1 MSKNINLEVHKRDL
15 VTKGGLKSMRKENKI
30 PGVYYSHDSKE
41 SIPFYIMKSE
51 INKAIKATS
60 QIFNIKVGSKDPYHK
75 VSTIPNQELANA
87 DLTEISEEISKLEG
101 WSRNPFIS
109 AAEPIKMKPRTIIKE
124 AVISE
129 QIEQPVPEIV
139 IQENELNGVDNL
151 NIETV
156 ARVGEK
162 VFVIIN
168 GQRLREGDL
177 INNLLIESIDNQK
190 ITFKMGNTTIIK
202 DVGS

>member
-1 MSKNINLEVHKRDL
+1 MTTRLKILSIGLAFSIIYAVYDWYDRNNIGSSK
-15 VTKGGLKSMRKENKI
+15 TKQ
-30 PGVYYSHDSKE
+30 VVSKKK
-41 SIPFYIMKSE
+41 PKGKDRPRTA
-51 INKAIKATS
+51 KAGRGRAKNRA
-60 QIFNIKVGSKDPYHK
+60 
-75 VSTIPNQELANA
+75 LANA
-87 DLTEISEEISKLEG
+87 AKQKDLERSKQLAESELTDVSEEILNLEG

-109 AAEPIKMKPRTIIKE
+109 VAQPVKVKPR
-124 AVISE
+124 A
-129 QIEQPVPEIV
+129 V
-139 IQENELNGVDNL
+139 IQEPIIEDFPKETAPEITFQEEELTGVESL

-156 ARVGEK
+156 ASVGEK

-168 GQRLREGDL
+168 GQRLKEGDL

>member
-1 MSKNINLEVHKRDL
+1 MTTRLKILSIGLAFSIIYAVYDWYDRNNIGSSK
-15 VTKGGLKSMRKENKI
+15 TKQ
-30 PGVYYSHDSKE
+30 VVSKKK
-41 SIPFYIMKSE
+41 PKGKDRPRTA
-51 INKAIKATS
+51 KAGRGRAKNRA
-60 QIFNIKVGSKDPYHK
+60 
-75 VSTIPNQELANA
+75 LANA
-87 DLTEISEEISKLEG
+87 AKQKDLERSKQLAESELTDVSEEILNLEG

-109 AAEPIKMKPRTIIKE
+109 VAQPVKVKPR
-124 AVISE
+124 A
-129 QIEQPVPEIV
+129 V
-139 IQENELNGVDNL
+139 IQEPIIEDFPIETVSEITLQEQELTGVESL

-156 ARVGEK
+156 ASVGEK

>member
-1 MSKNINLEVHKRDL
+1 MTTRLKILSIGLAFSIIYAVYDWYDRNNIGSSK
-15 VTKGGLKSMRKENKI
+15 TKQ
-30 PGVYYSHDSKE
+30 VVSKKK
-41 SIPFYIMKSE
+41 PKGKDRPRTA
-51 INKAIKATS
+51 KAGRGRAKNRA
-60 QIFNIKVGSKDPYHK
+60 
-75 VSTIPNQELANA
+75 LANA
-87 DLTEISEEISKLEG
+87 AKQKDLERSKQLAESELTDVSEEILNLEG

-109 AAEPIKMKPRTIIKE
+109 VA
-124 AVISE
+124 
-129 QIEQPVPEIV
+129 QPVKVKPKAV
-139 IQENELNGVDNL
+139 IQEPIIEDFPKETVSEITFQEEELTGVESL

-156 ARVGEK
+156 ASVGEK
-162 VFVIIN
+162 VFVIKN

>member
-1 MSKNINLEVHKRDL
+1 MTTRLKILSIGLAFSIIYAVYDWYDRNNIGSSK
-15 VTKGGLKSMRKENKI
+15 TKQ
-30 PGVYYSHDSKE
+30 VVSKKK
-41 SIPFYIMKSE
+41 PKGKDRPRTA
-51 INKAIKATS
+51 KAGRGRAKNRA
-60 QIFNIKVGSKDPYHK
+60 
-75 VSTIPNQELANA
+75 LANA
-87 DLTEISEEISKLEG
+87 AKQKDLERSKQLAESELTDVSEEILNLEG

-109 AAEPIKMKPRTIIKE
+109 VAQPVKVKPR
-124 AVISE
+124 A
-129 QIEQPVPEIV
+129 V
-139 IQENELNGVDNL
+139 IQEPIIEDFPKETVSEITLQEQELTGVESL

-156 ARVGEK
+156 ASVGEK

>member
-1 MSKNINLEVHKRDL
+1 MTTRLKILSIGLAFSIIYAVYDWYDRNNIGSSK
-15 VTKGGLKSMRKENKI
+15 TKQ
-30 PGVYYSHDSKE
+30 VVSKKN
-41 SIPFYIMKSE
+41 PKGKDRPRTA
-51 INKAIKATS
+51 KAGRGRAKNRA
-60 QIFNIKVGSKDPYHK
+60 
-75 VSTIPNQELANA
+75 LANA
-87 DLTEISEEISKLEG
+87 AKQKDLERSKQLAESELTDVSEEILNLEG

-109 AAEPIKMKPRTIIKE
+109 AAQPVKVKPR
-124 AVISE
+124 A
-129 QIEQPVPEIV
+129 V
-139 IQENELNGVDNL
+139 IQEPIIEDFPKETVSEITFQEEELTGVESL

-156 ARVGEK
+156 ASVGEK

>member
-1 MSKNINLEVHKRDL
+1 MTTRLKILSIGLFLSIIYSVYDWYERNDSFKSSSSQVKKKKSSDRKRTAKTTRNRAKNRAVQEANK
-15 VTKGGLKSMRKENKI
+15 KEEARRSRQLAGA
-30 PGVYYSHDSKE
+30 PL
-41 SIPFYIMKSE
+41 
-51 INKAIKATS
+51 T
-60 QIFNIKVGSKDPYHK
+60 
-75 VSTIPNQELANA
+75 TIS
-87 DLTEISEEISKLEG
+87 DEISNLKG

-109 AAEPIKMKPRTIIKE
+109 AAEPVRIKPKPI
-124 AVISE
+124 
-129 QIEQPVPEIV
+129 
-139 IQENELNGVDNL
+139 IQETLVDTFSNQIAPEVTFSQDELVGVDNL

-156 ARVGEK
+156 ASVGEK

-168 GQRLREGDL
+168 GQRLKEGDL

>member
-1 MSKNINLEVHKRDL
+1 MTTRLKILSIGLAFSIIYAVYDWYDRNNIGSSK
-15 VTKGGLKSMRKENKI
+15 TKQ
-30 PGVYYSHDSKE
+30 VVSKKK
-41 SIPFYIMKSE
+41 PKGKDRPRTA
-51 INKAIKATS
+51 KAGRGRAKNRA
-60 QIFNIKVGSKDPYHK
+60 
-75 VSTIPNQELANA
+75 LANA
-87 DLTEISEEISKLEG
+87 AKQKDLERSKQLAESELTDVSEEILNLEG

-109 AAEPIKMKPRTIIKE
+109 VA
-124 AVISE
+124 
-129 QIEQPVPEIV
+129 QPVKVKPKAV
-139 IQENELNGVDNL
+139 IQEPIIEDFPKETVSEITFQEEELTGVESL

-156 ARVGEK
+156 ASVGEK

>member
-1 MSKNINLEVHKRDL
+1 MTTRLKILSIGLAFSIIYAVYDWYDRNNIGSSK
-15 VTKGGLKSMRKENKI
+15 TKQ
-30 PGVYYSHDSKE
+30 VVSKKKPKGKDRQRTE
-41 SIPFYIMKSE
+41 
-51 INKAIKATS
+51 KAGRGRAKNRA
-60 QIFNIKVGSKDPYHK
+60 
-75 VSTIPNQELANA
+75 LANA
-87 DLTEISEEISKLEG
+87 AKQKDLERSKQLAESELTDVSEEILNLEG

-109 AAEPIKMKPRTIIKE
+109 VAQPVKVKPR
-124 AVISE
+124 A
-129 QIEQPVPEIV
+129 V
-139 IQENELNGVDNL
+139 IQEPIMEDFPKETVAEITLQEQELTGVESL

-156 ARVGEK
+156 ASVGEK

>member
-1 MSKNINLEVHKRDL
+1 MTTRLKILSIGLAFSIIYAVYDWYDRNNIGSSK
-15 VTKGGLKSMRKENKI
+15 TKQ
-30 PGVYYSHDSKE
+30 VVSKKK
-41 SIPFYIMKSE
+41 PKGKDRPRTA
-51 INKAIKATS
+51 KAGRGRAKNRA
-60 QIFNIKVGSKDPYHK
+60 
-75 VSTIPNQELANA
+75 LANA
-87 DLTEISEEISKLEG
+87 AKQKDLERSKQLAESELTDVSEEILNLEG

-109 AAEPIKMKPRTIIKE
+109 VAQPVKVKPR
-124 AVISE
+124 A
-129 QIEQPVPEIV
+129 V
-139 IQENELNGVDNL
+139 IQEPIIEDFPKETVSEITFQEEELTGVESL

-156 ARVGEK
+156 ASVGEK

>member
-1 MSKNINLEVHKRDL
+1 MTTRLKILSIGLAFSIIYAVYDWYDRNNIGSSK
-15 VTKGGLKSMRKENKI
+15 TKQ
-30 PGVYYSHDSKE
+30 VVSKKN
-41 SIPFYIMKSE
+41 PKGKDRPRTA
-51 INKAIKATS
+51 KAGRGRAKNRA
-60 QIFNIKVGSKDPYHK
+60 
-75 VSTIPNQELANA
+75 LANA
-87 DLTEISEEISKLEG
+87 AKQKDLDRSKQLAESELTDVSEEILNLEG

-109 AAEPIKMKPRTIIKE
+109 VAQPVKVKPR
-124 AVISE
+124 A
-129 QIEQPVPEIV
+129 V
-139 IQENELNGVDNL
+139 IQEPIIEDFPKETVSEITFQEEELTGVESL

-156 ARVGEK
+156 ASVGEK

>member
-1 MSKNINLEVHKRDL
+1 MTTRLKILSIGLAFSIIYAVYDWYDRNNIGSSKTKQVVSKKK
-15 VTKGGLKSMRKENKI
+15 TKGKDR
-30 PGVYYSHDSKE
+30 PRTA
-41 SIPFYIMKSE
+41 
-51 INKAIKATS
+51 KAGRGRAKNRA
-60 QIFNIKVGSKDPYHK
+60 
-75 VSTIPNQELANA
+75 LANA
-87 DLTEISEEISKLEG
+87 AKQKDLERSKQLAESELTDVSEEILNLEG

-109 AAEPIKMKPRTIIKE
+109 VAQPVKVKPR
-124 AVISE
+124 A
-129 QIEQPVPEIV
+129 V
-139 IQENELNGVDNL
+139 IQEPIIEDFPKETVSEITFQEEELTGVESL

-156 ARVGEK
+156 ASVGEK

>member
-1 MSKNINLEVHKRDL
+1 MLAKKP
-15 VTKGGLKSMRKENKI
+15 KGKI
-30 PGVYYSHDSKE
+30 D
-41 SIPFYIMKSE
+41 
-51 INKAIKATS
+51 
-60 QIFNIKVGSKDPYHK
+60 
-75 VSTIPNQELANA
+75 QELQKRVEVEQKIGLFTNA
-87 DLTEISEEISKLEG
+87 AKQKDLERSKQLAESELTDVSEEILNLEG

-109 AAEPIKMKPRTIIKE
+109 VAQPVKVKPR
-124 AVISE
+124 A
-129 QIEQPVPEIV
+129 V
-139 IQENELNGVDNL
+139 IQEPIIEDFPKETVSEITFQEEELTGVESL

-156 ARVGEK
+156 ASVGEK

-168 GQRLREGDL
+168 GQRLKEGDL

>member
-1 MSKNINLEVHKRDL
+1 MTTRLKILSIGLAFSIIYAVYDWYDRNNIGSSK
-15 VTKGGLKSMRKENKI
+15 TKQVVNKKK
-30 PGVYYSHDSKE
+30 PKGKDR
-41 SIPFYIMKSE
+41 PRTA
-51 INKAIKATS
+51 KAGRGRAKNRA
-60 QIFNIKVGSKDPYHK
+60 
-75 VSTIPNQELANA
+75 LANA
-87 DLTEISEEISKLEG
+87 AKQKDLERSKQLAKSELTDVSEEILNLEG

-109 AAEPIKMKPRTIIKE
+109 VAQPVKVKPR
-124 AVISE
+124 A
-129 QIEQPVPEIV
+129 V
-139 IQENELNGVDNL
+139 IQEPIIEDFPKETVSEITFQEEELTGVESL

-156 ARVGEK
+156 ASVGEK

>member
-1 MSKNINLEVHKRDL
+1 MTTRLKILSIGLAFSIIYAVYDWYDRNNIGSSK
-15 VTKGGLKSMRKENKI
+15 TKQVVSKKSPKGKDR
-30 PGVYYSHDSKE
+30 PRTA
-41 SIPFYIMKSE
+41 
-51 INKAIKATS
+51 KAGRGRAKNRA
-60 QIFNIKVGSKDPYHK
+60 
-75 VSTIPNQELANA
+75 LANTA
-87 DLTEISEEISKLEG
+87 KQKELERSKQLAESELTDVSEEILNLEG

-109 AAEPIKMKPRTIIKE
+109 VAQPVKLKPR
-124 AVISE
+124 A
-129 QIEQPVPEIV
+129 V
-139 IQENELNGVDNL
+139 IQEPIIEDFPKETVSEITFQEEELTGVESL

-156 ARVGEK
+156 ASVGEK

>member
-1 MSKNINLEVHKRDL
+1 MTTRLKILSIGLAFSIIYAVYDWYDRNNIGSSK
-15 VTKGGLKSMRKENKI
+15 TKQ
-30 PGVYYSHDSKE
+30 VVSKKK
-41 SIPFYIMKSE
+41 PKGKDRPRTA
-51 INKAIKATS
+51 KAGRGRAKNRA
-60 QIFNIKVGSKDPYHK
+60 
-75 VSTIPNQELANA
+75 LANA
-87 DLTEISEEISKLEG
+87 AKQKDLERSKQLAESELTDVSEEILNLEG

-109 AAEPIKMKPRTIIKE
+109 VAQPVKVKPR
-124 AVISE
+124 A
-129 QIEQPVPEIV
+129 V
-139 IQENELNGVDNL
+139 IQEPIIEDFPKETVSEITLQEQELTGVESL

-156 ARVGEK
+156 ASVGEK

-177 INNLLIESIDNQK
+177 LNNLLIESIDNQK

>member
-1 MSKNINLEVHKRDL
+1 MTTRLKILSIGLAFSIIYAVYDWYDRNNIGSSK
-15 VTKGGLKSMRKENKI
+15 TKQ
-30 PGVYYSHDSKE
+30 VVSKKK
-41 SIPFYIMKSE
+41 PKGKDRPRTA
-51 INKAIKATS
+51 KAGRGRAKNRA
-60 QIFNIKVGSKDPYHK
+60 
-75 VSTIPNQELANA
+75 LANA
-87 DLTEISEEISKLEG
+87 AKQKDLERSKQLAESELTDVSEEILNLEG
-101 WSRNPFIS
+101 WSRSPFIS
-109 AAEPIKMKPRTIIKE
+109 VAQPVKVKPR
-124 AVISE
+124 A
-129 QIEQPVPEIV
+129 V
-139 IQENELNGVDNL
+139 IQEPIIEDFPKETVSEITFQEEELTGVESL

-156 ARVGEK
+156 ASVGEK

>member
-1 MSKNINLEVHKRDL
+1 MTPRLKMLSVGLALSLLWAVYDWYDRNNMGKSKTTQVVNRKKAKKDRPRTAKAGRGRAANRAMANAAKEADRKR
-15 VTKGGLKSMRKENKI
+15 
-30 PGVYYSHDSKE
+30 
-41 SIPFYIMKSE
+41 
-51 INKAIKATS
+51 
-60 QIFNIKVGSKDPYHK
+60 
-75 VSTIPNQELANA
+75 NQELANA
-87 DLTEISEEISKLEG
+87 ELTQVSDEVNELEG

-109 AAEPIKMKPRTIIKE
+109 VAKPIKMKSRKIVKEPIISDPIIK
-124 AVISE
+124 
-129 QIEQPVPEIV
+129 QPIPEIV
-139 IQENELNGVDNL
+139 IQENELTGVDNL
-151 NIETV
+151 NIQTI

-168 GQRLREGDL
+168 GQRLKEGDL

>member
-1 MSKNINLEVHKRDL
+1 MTTRLKILSIGLAFSIIYAVYDWYDRNNIGSSK
-15 VTKGGLKSMRKENKI
+15 TKQ
-30 PGVYYSHDSKE
+30 VVSKKK
-41 SIPFYIMKSE
+41 PKGKDRPRTA
-51 INKAIKATS
+51 KAGRGRAKNRA
-60 QIFNIKVGSKDPYHK
+60 
-75 VSTIPNQELANA
+75 LANA
-87 DLTEISEEISKLEG
+87 AKQKDLERSKQLAKSELTDVSEEILNLEG

-109 AAEPIKMKPRTIIKE
+109 VAQPVKVKPR
-124 AVISE
+124 A
-129 QIEQPVPEIV
+129 V
-139 IQENELNGVDNL
+139 IQEPIIEDFPKETVSEITFQEEELTGVESL

-156 ARVGEK
+156 ASVGEK

>member
-1 MSKNINLEVHKRDL
+1 MTTRLKILSIGLAFSIIYAVYDWYDRNNIGSSK
-15 VTKGGLKSMRKENKI
+15 TKQ
-30 PGVYYSHDSKE
+30 VVSKKK
-41 SIPFYIMKSE
+41 PKGKDRPRTA
-51 INKAIKATS
+51 KAGRGRAKNRA
-60 QIFNIKVGSKDPYHK
+60 
-75 VSTIPNQELANA
+75 LANA
-87 DLTEISEEISKLEG
+87 AKQKDLERSKQLAESELTDVSEEILNLEG

-109 AAEPIKMKPRTIIKE
+109 VAQPVKVKPR
-124 AVISE
+124 A
-129 QIEQPVPEIV
+129 V
-139 IQENELNGVDNL
+139 IQEPIIEDFPKETVSEITFQEQELTGVESL

-156 ARVGEK
+156 ASVGEK

>member
-1 MSKNINLEVHKRDL
+1 MTTRLKILSIGLAFSIIYAVYDWYDRNNIGSSK
-15 VTKGGLKSMRKENKI
+15 TKQ
-30 PGVYYSHDSKE
+30 VVSKKK
-41 SIPFYIMKSE
+41 PKGKDRPRTA
-51 INKAIKATS
+51 KAGRGRAKNRA
-60 QIFNIKVGSKDPYHK
+60 
-75 VSTIPNQELANA
+75 LANA
-87 DLTEISEEISKLEG
+87 AKQKDLERSKQLAESELTDISEEILNLEG

-109 AAEPIKMKPRTIIKE
+109 VAQPVKVKPR
-124 AVISE
+124 AVIQEPVFEDSPKE
-129 QIEQPVPEIV
+129 IVPEITL
-139 IQENELNGVDNL
+139 QEQELTGVESL

-156 ARVGEK
+156 ASVGDK

>member
-1 MSKNINLEVHKRDL
+1 MTTRLKILSIGLFLSIIYSVYDWYDRNDSFKSKSSQVKKKKSSDRKRTAKTTRNRAKNRA
-15 VTKGGLKSMRKENKI
+15 VQEANKKEEARRSRQLAGA
-30 PGVYYSHDSKE
+30 PL
-41 SIPFYIMKSE
+41 
-51 INKAIKATS
+51 T
-60 QIFNIKVGSKDPYHK
+60 
-75 VSTIPNQELANA
+75 TIS
-87 DLTEISEEISKLEG
+87 DEISNLKG

-109 AAEPIKMKPRTIIKE
+109 AAEPTIIKPKPKP
-124 AVISE
+124 I
-129 QIEQPVPEIV
+129 
-139 IQENELNGVDNL
+139 IQETIVDTFSNQIAPEVTFSQDELVGVDNL

-156 ARVGEK
+156 ASVGEK

-168 GQRLREGDL
+168 GQRLKEGDL